1 MNLIIILS
9 NEGLIIMK
17 QYSKELNNNKLINI
31 FILIFKSLIISILF
45 TSASIV
51 TGLYETKV
59 LVVSSIMFGII
70 SYILLN
76 STNKFDINFKFILT
90 ILISIIFICL
100 MFHFKLYLKIYI
112 FIYKENPYKRR
123 AIVILL
129 SLAINTIIFIIT
141 PVIISIRKL
150 FKK

>member
-1 MNLIIILS
+1 
-9 NEGLIIMK
+9 MK

>member
-1 MNLIIILS
+1 MI
-9 NEGLIIMK
+9 
-17 QYSKELNNNKLINI
+17 QYGRELNKNKLINI
-31 FILIFKSLIISILF
+31 FISILKSFIISILF
-45 TSASIV
+45 ISASIV

-59 LVVSSIMFGII
+59 LILYSIIFIII

-76 STNKFDINFKFILT
+76 STNNFNIFFKFILT
-90 ILISIIFICL
+90 MLISIIFIYL
-100 MFHFKLYLKIYI
+100 MVHFKLYLKIYI
-112 FIYKENPYKRR
+112 FIHKENPYKRR

-129 SLAINTIIFIIT
+129 SFAINTIIFITT